1 MSIVFGNKVVLDQQ
15 DFYQL
20 FNNLLPMDD
29 ETEYKKT
36 KVLGQQTQI
45 SFDIIDKQNTTNNIN
60 NIKINNTTGD
70 LNQIDVEASN
80 NTMNNKLY
88 ATNINIYN
96 VNKNKYVKK
105 NSKTMNEIILKIEDY
120 MFHFGK
126 KTASDLFKIFDHD
139 ANLKVGKK
147 ELADGFAKMGI
158 QLNPEEHQMVWRNI
172 VGKEDKESFGI
183 EEFNEFYR
191 KNKVKK

>member
-1 MSIVFGNKVVLDQQ
+1 MDQKDLDKLIPIVFGNKVVLDKQ

-88 ATNINIYN
+88 ATNYNNINNNINIYN

-105 NSKTMNEIILKIEDY
+105 N
-120 MFHFGK
+120 
-126 KTASDLFKIFDHD
+126 
-139 ANLKVGKK
+139 
-147 ELADGFAKMGI
+147 
-158 QLNPEEHQMVWRNI
+158 
-172 VGKEDKESFGI
+172 
-183 EEFNEFYR
+183 
-191 KNKVKK
+191 